1 MLKDIPV
8 AASSGPGRARAGRW
22 TFRCPAYAFEELC
35 ALDASARA
43 GGITAIEK
51 DLAAIL
57 YTSGSTGKPKG
68 VMLSHAQVMAG
79 SSIVSTY
86 LEITEADRI
95 LAVLPFS
102 FDAGMNQL
110 MTAWQQGGDAD
121 PDQLRVRPRGGR
133 DADRR
138 SG

>member
-1 MLKDIPV
+1 MRPD
-8 AASSGPGRARAGRW
+8 RARDLAR
-22 TFRCPAYAFEELC
+22 
-35 ALDASARA
+35 SARI
-43 GGITAIEK
+43 GK

-79 SSIVSTY
+79 ASIVSTY

-102 FDAGMNQL
+102 FDAGHEP
-110 MTAWQQGGDAD
+110 AD
-121 PDQLRVRPRGGR
+121 
-133 DADRR
+133 DRLAAR
-138 SG
+138 